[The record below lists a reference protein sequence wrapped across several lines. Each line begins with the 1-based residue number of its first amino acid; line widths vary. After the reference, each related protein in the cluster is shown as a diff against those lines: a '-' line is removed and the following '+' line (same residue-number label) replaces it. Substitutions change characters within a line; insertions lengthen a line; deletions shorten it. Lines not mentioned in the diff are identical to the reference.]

1 MDGSTGLNWF
11 DVLFGLTGGLAIFLF
26 GMTQMTDALKA
37 AIGEGLKGA
46 LAKLTPNRITGA
58 LTGATVTAVIQS
70 SSVTTV
76 LLVGF
81 ISAGLMTLQ
90 QSIGVILGANVGTT
104 ITAQVIAFK
113 VTAYAPL
120 LVTIGF
126 GLVFV
131 GRSEVR
137 RQIGGIVMG
146 LGLIFYGM
154 GLMSGATAPL
164 RDYEPF
170 IAAMRGIENPLLG
183 IAGGALFTALVQS
196 SSATTGI
203 VIMLASQGFIT
214 LEAGLA
220 IALGANVGTCA
231 TALLASLGKPS
242 AAKQVALA
250 HTLFNL
256 IGAALWV
263 FFVPLLAALV
273 REISPAYPAMEG
285 PARLAAEVP
294 RQIANG
300 HTLFNVVN
308 TLVFLPFTGQLARL
322 VERIVPDRPE
332 VEVRTQPKYLDD
344 VYLETPALALDRLR
358 LEIGHLGKLVG
369 EAVDPG
375 GALRSDPSRTRAE
388 NAAREA
394 FEIYEAIIDW
404 SRRLVRRLES
414 REAIRA
420 LDQLMVVAN
429 HSLSM
434 AETISTN
441 ATTLRWDWKGCRL
454 EPSRETDRLLK
465 RYYAVVK
472 RSVKS
477 AFDCV
482 ENSDPALAEAVIR
495 MKPSIKRSADDI
507 LAHLSSRLAAE
518 DPKRVEL
525 YRLEYKI
532 LEVYKRLYYF
542 ARRIARTV
550 TEEPDELDEIQEEAA

>member
-1 MDGSTGLNWF
+1 MDGSTGIDWF
-11 DVLFGLTGGLAIFLF
+11 DVIFGLTGGLAIFLF

-37 AIGEGLKGA
+37 AAGEGLKGA

-58 LTGATVTAVIQS
+58 LTGAIVTSVIQS

-113 VTAYAPL
+113 ATAYAPL
-120 LVTIGF
+120 LITIGF
-126 GLVFV
+126 GLSFI
-131 GRSEVR
+131 GRSETR
-137 RQIGGIVMG
+137 RHIGGIVMG
-146 LGLIFYGM
+146 LGMVFLGM
-154 GLMSGATAPL
+154 TLMSGATTPL

-170 IAAMRGIENPLLG
+170 IRAMHGIENPLLG
-183 IAGGALFTALVQS
+183 VAAGALFTALIQS

-220 IALGANVGTCA
+220 LALGANIGTCA
-231 TALLASLGKPS
+231 TALLASMGRPS
-242 AAKQVALA
+242 AAKQVAMA

-256 IGAALWV
+256 IGALLWV
-263 FFVPLLAALV
+263 FFIPLLSNLV
-273 REISPAYPAMEG
+273 RGISPSHETLEG
-285 PARLAAEVP
+285 SARLAAEVP

-300 HTLFNVVN
+300 HTLFNIAN
-308 TLVFLPFTGQLARL
+308 TLLFLPFTGQLARL
-322 VERIVPDRPE
+322 VQRLVPDRPV
-332 VEVRTQPKYLDD
+332 VEVRAQPKYLDD
-344 VYLETPALALDRLR
+344 VYLDTPALALDRLR
-358 LEIGHLGKLVG
+358 LEIGHLGQLVG
-369 EAVDPG
+369 DAVDPG
-375 GALRSDPSRTRAE
+375 GAIRSDPARVRAE
-388 NAAREA
+388 AAAREA

-404 SRRLVRRLES
+404 SRRLVRRLDS
-414 REAIRA
+414 RESIRA

-441 ATTLRWDWKGCRL
+441 AKSLRWEWKGSRL

-472 RSVKS
+472 RSVQS
-477 AFDCV
+477 AFDAV
-482 ENSDPALAEAVIR
+482 QNSDPALADAVIR

-507 LAHLSSRLAAE
+507 LAHLSSRLVAD